1 MVRCHSN
8 TGTVLKLW
16 SMYFDKTCK
25 IYVLLGYHEREKK
38 KERRERGVHDQNI
51 FFYLS

>member
-38 KERRERGVHDQNI
+38 KREKRERGDQNI